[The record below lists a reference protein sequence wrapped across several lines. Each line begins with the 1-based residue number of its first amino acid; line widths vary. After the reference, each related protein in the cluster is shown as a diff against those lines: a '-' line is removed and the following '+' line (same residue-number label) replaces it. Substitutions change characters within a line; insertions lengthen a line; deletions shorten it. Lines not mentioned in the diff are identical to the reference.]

1 MPRTYSEL
9 YISVRNALRD
19 AGVEAANVEARLIV
33 ASASGKTTAKLLQD
47 MRLYATDAVEKK
59 AAEKKAPA
67 KRTAAKTVKT
77 ALYVQYEGKE
87 VSEKDLIAAA
97 KKAYTKLGNKA
108 SDIKSLDIY
117 VKPEEGVAYY
127 VVNGTGSDDY
137 KIEL

>member
-1 MPRTYSEL
+1 MTVQEK
-9 YISVRNALRD
+9 
-19 AGVEAANVEARLIV
+19 EE
-33 ASASGKTTAKLLQD
+33 KT
-47 MRLYATDAVEKK
+47 VEKK

>member
-1 MPRTYSEL
+1 MRAE
-9 YISVRNALRD
+9 
-19 AGVEAANVEARLIV
+19 RLDHPNLDCR
-33 ASASGKTTAKLLQD
+33 ASTGLSS
-47 MRLYATDAVEKK
+47 RLTREV
-59 AAEKKAPA
+59 APA

-87 VSEKDLIAAA
+87 VSEKDLIAAE

>member
-1 MPRTYSEL
+1 MAPRKKT
-9 YISVRNALRD
+9 
-19 AGVEAANVEARLIV
+19 EAAVKGQETAV
-33 ASASGKTTAKLLQD
+33 ALTVQEKEEK
-47 MRLYATDAVEKK
+47 AV
-59 AAEKKAPA
+59 EKKAPA

>member
-1 MPRTYSEL
+1 MAPRKKT
-9 YISVRNALRD
+9 
-19 AGVEAANVEARLIV
+19 EAAGEGQETAAALTVQEKEE
-33 ASASGKTTAKLLQD
+33 KT
-47 MRLYATDAVEKK
+47 VEKK

>member
-1 MPRTYSEL
+1 MAPRKKT
-9 YISVRNALRD
+9 
-19 AGVEAANVEARLIV
+19 EAAVKGQE
-33 ASASGKTTAKLLQD
+33 TAAALTVQEKEEK
-47 MRLYATDAVEKK
+47 AVEKK

-87 VSEKDLIAAA
+87 VTEKDMIAAA

>member
-1 MPRTYSEL
+1 MAPRKKT
-9 YISVRNALRD
+9 
-19 AGVEAANVEARLIV
+19 EAAVKGQETAAALTVQEKEEKTVEK
-33 ASASGKTTAKLLQD
+33 KT
-47 MRLYATDAVEKK
+47 VEKK

>member
-1 MPRTYSEL
+1 MAPRKKT
-9 YISVRNALRD
+9 
-19 AGVEAANVEARLIV
+19 EAAVKGQE
-33 ASASGKTTAKLLQD
+33 TAAALTVQEKEEK
-47 MRLYATDAVEKK
+47 AVEKK

-67 KRTAAKTVKT
+67 KRTAAKT